1 MGETHNQ
8 SNIGSGV
15 KDLPRYAIYVHG
27 LASGRRSST
36 YGQLSR
42 RFNQY
47 SWVAVDFG
55 EDLAQNVER
64 LNALICHYNPELI
77 VGTSMGALEL
87 LYADAPNA
95 VKIACNPALS
105 LAQCVRTTIG
115 LGRHQYLCPRE
126 DGATELELTEQMC
139 QSYEQYIALRPILQ
153 GSKNYAIFARHDE
166 LIGDKATAQAM
177 QIVAQSGF
185 EIYIDEC
192 GEHRVNATTLE
203 IIAQIV
209 DQL

>member
-1 MGETHNQ
+1 MGKTHNQ

-15 KDLPRYAIYVHG
+15 KDLLRYAIYVHG

-42 RFNQY
+42 RFKQY
-47 SWVAVDFG
+47 SWIAVDFG

-64 LNALICHYNPELI
+64 LNALICEWNPELI

-87 LYADAPNA
+87 LYASAPNA

-139 QSYEQYIALRPILQ
+139 QRYEQYIALRPILQ

-166 LIGDKATAQAM
+166 LIGDKATEQAKK
-177 QIVAQSGF
+177 IVATCGY
-185 EIYIDEC
+185 EIHVDEN
-192 GEHRVNATTLE
+192 GQHRVTATTLE

-209 DQL
+209 EAL